1 LERMMKLRNGLEVG
15 DPLPASHNLNHHFSE

>member
-1 LERMMKLRNGLEVG
+1 MMKLRNGLEVG